1 MLRWR
6 NSLIVTAFL
15 LGLAT
20 LGWGAVARADVPK
33 PEDVATCNGE
43 AKEAVRKGSAAPST
57 PAPTATDE
65 RRAADQRRRD
75 APRAPGAQASDP
87 QIEGMD
93 AQGAKNPMYQ
103 AAYRTCMRKNGY

>member
-1 MLRWR
+1 MLQRR
-6 NSLIVTAFL
+6 RSLIAPAFL

-33 PEDVATCNGE
+33 PEDIATCNSE
-43 AKEAVRKGSAAPST
+43 EKEAVRKGSAAPST
-57 PAPTATDE
+57 PAPNATDE
-65 RRAADQRRRD
+65 RRAADQKRRD
-75 APRAPGAQASDP
+75 APAPGTDASDP

>member
-1 MLRWR
+1 MLRRR
-6 NSLIVTAFL
+6 NSLIAMAFI
-15 LGLAT
+15 LGLGA
-20 LGWGAVARADVPK
+20 LGLGAVARADVPK
-33 PEDVATCNGE
+33 PEDVATCNSE

-65 RRAADQRRRD
+65 RRAADLRRRD
-75 APRAPGAQASDP
+75 APPPTATPTSDP